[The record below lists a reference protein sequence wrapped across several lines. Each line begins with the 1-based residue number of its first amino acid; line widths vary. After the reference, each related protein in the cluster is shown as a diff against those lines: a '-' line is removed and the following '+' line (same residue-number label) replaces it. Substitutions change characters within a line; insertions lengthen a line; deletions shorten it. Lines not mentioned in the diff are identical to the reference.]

1 MDPNTKHRPRRLG
14 GLGAAFAVA
23 LAVLPGCAGEGASD
37 LGTAAST
44 TAVYA
49 RNLSELDLDV
59 VWTTFPGGSGTS
71 NAEPGATVFL
81 FETGTFLEHPVEI
94 VETISLLRADTNT
107 PVVID
112 MDLDSADWTRSGSE
126 PYQAFTIT
134 IRDRDFDQ

>member
-1 MDPNTKHRPRRLG
+1 MAPSPKRRPRAWATL
-14 GLGAAFAVA
+14 A
-23 LAVLPGCAGEGASD
+23 LALAALPGCAGEGASD

-59 VWTTFPGGSGTS
+59 VWTTFPGSSGTS
-71 NAEPGATVFL
+71 NVQPDATGFL
-81 FETGTFLEHPVEI
+81 FETGTFLEHPEEI
-94 VETISLLRADTNT
+94 VESITLLRADTNT
-107 PVVID
+107 PLVVD
-112 MDLDSADWTRSGSE
+112 MDLESADWTRSGSE